1 MSCFADLGSCQSCK
15 SQEQCKKKG
24 DNLLLSD
31 QYSTIF
37 HPSYIMLDSSPIVPF
52 QVPLV
57 AGDRWGHLSH
67 WPWNHLSRP
76 TRSVSRLPEEPPH
89 PGDGKMLEKIKKVR
103 DHLAVFFQ
111 KTSCSWTEI
120 DYIVHHL
127 EHNSRIRSVSVQIGG
142 IGKSY
147 KNPGQ
152 TEYFGT
158 LMPIMYIDP

>member
-103 DHLAVFFQ
+103 ITWQFSFKKQVVAGPKLIILYIISNTIQEYGLFQ
-111 KTSCSWTEI
+111 FRSEALGNPTKIRVKLNTL
-120 DYIVHHL
+120 VH
-127 EHNSRIRSVSVQIGG
+127 
-142 IGKSY
+142 
-147 KNPGQ
+147 
-152 TEYFGT
+152 
-158 LMPIMYIDP
+158 